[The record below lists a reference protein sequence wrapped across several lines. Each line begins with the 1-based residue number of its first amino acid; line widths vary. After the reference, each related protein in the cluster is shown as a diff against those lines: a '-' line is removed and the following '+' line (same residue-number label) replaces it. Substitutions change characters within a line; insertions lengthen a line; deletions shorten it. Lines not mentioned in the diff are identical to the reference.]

1 MNWRYLLGA
10 ALMILGGAVAA
21 AMVALA
27 TVVITNF
34 VEWDNSRDALGTVA
48 AVTVPP
54 ALFGLA
60 LIALGRWTYGDWQDA
75 APVRQAS
82 SLTVRLAGFLIA
94 VGLGAMLLFLLATGL
109 APDDQNA
116 AIVLGLGT
124 SIGVVLVMFG
134 LRMKPRGRRYL
145 DD

>member
-1 MNWRYLLGA
+1 
-10 ALMILGGAVAA
+10 MILGGAVAI
-21 AMVALA
+21 AMVLLA
-27 TVVITNF
+27 TVVISNI
-34 VEWDNSRDALGTVA
+34 VEWDNARDALGTVA

-60 LIALGRWTYGDWQDA
+60 LVVLGRWTYGDWRDA

-94 VGLGAMLLFLLATGL
+94 IALGAMLLFLLATGF

-116 AIVLGLGT
+116 AIVLGLGA

-134 LRMKPRGRRYL
+134 LHIKPRGRRYL